1 MRKPVRYAIKQDL
14 DQTWGIYDIF
24 TGTPYGIDMTPA
36 VGMPKEAAQ
45 KLTNLLNQAY
55 KWRLDLKD

>member
-1 MRKPVRYAIKQDL
+1 
-14 DQTWGIYDIF
+14 
-24 TGTPYGIDMTPA
+24 MTPA

-45 KLTNLLNQAY
+45 KLSDLLNQAY